1 MVEPTSLQEIMSQL
15 PPEYQ
20 EEVRNYAEFLLQ
32 TKVKSK
38 QDQIGMS
45 WAGGLREFRK
55 DYTSMALQAR
65 ALEWWG

>member
-15 PPEYQ
+15 PPEFQ
-20 EEVRNYAEFLLQ
+20 EDVRNYAQFLLD

-38 QDQIGMS
+38 HEAIGLS
-45 WAGGLREFRK
+45 WVGGLSAHRK
-55 DYTSMALQAR
+55 DYTSMALQAK